1 MADQFLAE
9 QHTWTL
15 FRNSQSDEADSWV
28 MLTRD
33 GEIVPIPGEKILH
46 TSRPRVSLEVT
57 TPREL
62 QIADPFSIKCDNGIA
77 YITNERVIFLPARPS
92 EDFKSFFTPALNF
105 TDTHVHS
112 SWIGPWSWGGTVR
125 PVPGGG
131 IPMHIPRVDVKF
143 VFRDGGHSDFQAKFE
158 WLKERLHH
166 AQELGLVPGQNL
178 EPPPPYQV
186 DRPSPTSTSDTQPS
200 TQGQQR
206 QEPQQEQQQQ
216 QEAQQPQPAP
226 DEPPPDYVQA
236 QTQAINIR
244 YEERAREEAE
254 RG

>member
-15 FRNSQSDEADSWV
+15 FQHSQSDEQDSWV

-46 TSRPRVSLEVT
+46 TSRPRVGLEIW

-62 QIADPFSIKCDNGIA
+62 QIAEPFSLKCDNGIA
-77 YITNERVIFLPARPS
+77 YITNERVIYLPARPS
-92 EDFKSFFTPALNF
+92 EDFKSFFTPVLNF
-105 TDTHVHS
+105 SDTHVHS

-131 IPMHIPRVDVKF
+131 IPMHIPRIEVKF
-143 VFRDGGHSDFQAKFE
+143 VFRDGGHSDFQTKFE

-166 AQELGLVPGQNL
+166 ARELGLNPGQNL
-178 EPPPPYQV
+178 EPPPPYEAGAQPP
-186 DRPSPTSTSDTQPS
+186 PSSGASGSAQAGAQTP
-200 TQGQQR
+200 
-206 QEPQQEQQQQ
+206 E
-216 QEAQQPQPAP
+216 EAPQPAP
-226 DEPPPDYVQA
+226 NEPPPDYLTAQA
-236 QTQAINIR
+236 QAVAMR
-244 YEERAREEAE
+244 YEERMREEAE
-254 RG
+254 GN